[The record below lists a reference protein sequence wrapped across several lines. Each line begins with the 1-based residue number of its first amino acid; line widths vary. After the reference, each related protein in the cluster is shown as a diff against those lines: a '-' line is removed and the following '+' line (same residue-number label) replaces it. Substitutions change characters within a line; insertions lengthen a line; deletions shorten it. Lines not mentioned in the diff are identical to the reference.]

1 MIELTQK
8 IYSSR
13 EQILFGN
20 PLQNLETMTYN
31 VSERKRGN
39 KKKIMLYKYM
49 KSTLNFR
56 NQTFQLKKK

>member
-8 IYSSR
+8 IYSSK

-31 VSERKRGN
+31 VSERKRGSEKN
-39 KKKIMLYKYM
+39 DIQIHEK
-49 KSTLNFR
+49 
-56 NQTFQLKKK
+56 